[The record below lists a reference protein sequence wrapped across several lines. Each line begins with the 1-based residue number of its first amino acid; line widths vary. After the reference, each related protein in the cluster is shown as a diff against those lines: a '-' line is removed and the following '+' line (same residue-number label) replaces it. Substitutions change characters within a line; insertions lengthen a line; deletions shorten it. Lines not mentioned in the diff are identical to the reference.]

1 MDSARSFA
9 YLPIRT
15 GCCTRVCAVDAKEFQ
30 PKAFYRKFD
39 ALLSEIGRTS
49 AKDLNVLVLDEIMN
63 RFAPDLR
70 IKSGSLYRMKGG
82 TYHKVKGPVGDL
94 DDSWPDAFLRA
105 DDAVQLV
112 VHHKSY
118 IFADGTTP
126 PWGASSVGVV
136 IGEENQFLMAF
147 RLESGWEREILEL
160 SLNAIRNTLNYI
172 RTSRRVGAVFQEAQ
186 EIQKSLLPKSDPVF
200 EGYDIAGR
208 SLPADIVGGDL
219 YDYIA
224 YDPEVI
230 GLAIGDA
237 SGHGLPA
244 ALLARDV
251 LTGLRMGA
259 EREFKISGLLA
270 KLNRVI
276 NASTLSTRFISLV
289 FGELER
295 NGTFVYVNA
304 GHNPPLLFKER
315 GIEELSTGGTIL
327 GPVPDAVFRRGFAFI
342 ERGDIMVMYTD
353 GLVEREDPGGE
364 PFDTKRLIETVR
376 EYRDRPA
383 LGIVDEIF
391 IRAYHYGANEKWRD
405 DATAVVVKRL

>member
-1 MDSARSFA
+1 ME
-9 YLPIRT
+9 
-15 GCCTRVCAVDAKEFQ
+15 AKEFQ

-94 DDSWPDAFLRA
+94 EDSWPDAFRRA
-105 DDAVQLV
+105 DEAVQLV
-112 VHHKSY
+112 VQHKSY
-118 IFADGTTP
+118 IFADGTSP

-172 RTSRRVGAVFQEAQ
+172 RTSRRVGAVFLEAQ

-208 SLPADIVGGDL
+208 SLPAELVGGDL
-219 YDYIA
+219 YDYIG
-224 YDPEVI
+224 YDPEVL

-304 GHNPPLLFKER
+304 GHNPPILFKER

-342 ERGDIMVMYTD
+342 ERGDIMILYTD
-353 GLVEREDPGGE
+353 GIVEREDPAGE
-364 PFDTKRLIETVR
+364 PFDKKRLIETVQ
-376 EYRDRPA
+376 ECRDRPA
-383 LGIVDEIF
+383 LAIVDEIF
-391 IRAYHYGANEKWRD
+391 IRTYHYGANEKWRD

>member
-1 MDSARSFA
+1 
-9 YLPIRT
+9 
-15 GCCTRVCAVDAKEFQ
+15 
-30 PKAFYRKFD
+30 
-39 ALLSEIGRTS
+39 
-49 AKDLNVLVLDEIMN
+49 
-63 RFAPDLR
+63 
-70 IKSGSLYRMKGG
+70 
-82 TYHKVKGPVGDL
+82 
-94 DDSWPDAFLRA
+94 
-105 DDAVQLV
+105 
-112 VHHKSY
+112 
-118 IFADGTTP
+118 
-126 PWGASSVGVV
+126 
-136 IGEENQFLMAF
+136 
-147 RLESGWEREILEL
+147 
-160 SLNAIRNTLNYI
+160 
-172 RTSRRVGAVFQEAQ
+172 
-186 EIQKSLLPKSDPVF
+186 
-200 EGYDIAGR
+200 
-208 SLPADIVGGDL
+208 L

-224 YDPEVI
+224 FAQEVLGI
-230 GLAIGDA
+230 AIGDA

-304 GHNPPLLFKER
+304 GHNPPMLLKGS

-342 ERGDIMVMYTD
+342 ERGDVMVLYTD

-364 PFDTKRLIETVR
+364 PFDKKRLIETVR

-383 LGIVDEIF
+383 LAIVDEIF
-391 IRAYHYGANEKWRD
+391 IRTYHYGANEKWRD

>member
-1 MDSARSFA
+1 MVAEE
-9 YLPIRT
+9 
-15 GCCTRVCAVDAKEFQ
+15 AVA
-30 PKAFYRKFD
+30 
-39 ALLSEIGRTS
+39 
-49 AKDLNVLVLDEIMN
+49 
-63 RFAPDLR
+63 
-70 IKSGSLYRMKGG
+70 
-82 TYHKVKGPVGDL
+82 
-94 DDSWPDAFLRA
+94 
-105 DDAVQLV
+105 LV
-112 VHHKSY
+112 VQHKSY
-118 IFADGTTP
+118 IFDGDAGA
-126 PWGASSVGVV
+126 PWGANSVGVV

-160 SLNAIRNTLNYI
+160 SLNSIRNTLNYI

-208 SLPADIVGGDL
+208 SLPAELVGGDL
-219 YDYIA
+219 YDYLSYGEDVLGI
-224 YDPEVI
+224 
-230 GLAIGDA
+230 AIGDA

-304 GHNPPLLFKER
+304 GNDQAALWQNAKRRAADEEEHLLER
-315 GIEELSTGGTIL
+315 
-327 GPVPDAVFRRGFAFI
+327 FRPGVRGRNA
-342 ERGDIMVMYTD
+342 
-353 GLVEREDPGGE
+353 
-364 PFDTKRLIETVR
+364 
-376 EYRDRPA
+376 
-383 LGIVDEIF
+383 
-391 IRAYHYGANEKWRD
+391 RARSVAK
-405 DATAVVVKRL
+405 

>member
-1 MDSARSFA
+1 MDAR
-9 YLPIRT
+9 
-15 GCCTRVCAVDAKEFQ
+15 EFQ

-39 ALLSEIGRTS
+39 SLLAEIGRTS
-49 AKDLNVLVLDEIMN
+49 AKDLNVLVLDEIMH

-70 IKSGSLYRMKGG
+70 IRSGALYRNKGG
-82 TYHKVKGPVGDL
+82 TYRKVKGPVGDQE
-94 DDSWPDAFLRA
+94 DSWPDAFPRA
-105 DDAVQLV
+105 HEAVQLV
-112 VHHKSY
+112 VQHKSY
-118 IFADGTTP
+118 IFADGAQP

-147 RLESGWEREILEL
+147 RLETGWEREILEL

-172 RTSRRVGAVFQEAQ
+172 RASRRIGAVFQEAQ
-186 EIQKSLLPKSDPVF
+186 EIQKSLLPRSDPAF

-208 SLPADIVGGDL
+208 SLPAELVGGDL
-219 YDYIA
+219 YDYIP
-224 YDPEVI
+224 YDPEVL

-270 KLNRVI
+270 KLNRVV

-304 GHNPPLLFKER
+304 GHNPPILIR
-315 GIEELSTGGTIL
+315 GGGVEELATGGTIL

-353 GLVEREDPGGE
+353 GLVEREDPNGE
-364 PFDTKRLIETVR
+364 PFEKKRLVETVR
-376 EYRDRPA
+376 ECSDRPA
-383 LGIVDEIF
+383 LAIVDEIF

>member
-1 MDSARSFA
+1 
-9 YLPIRT
+9 
-15 GCCTRVCAVDAKEFQ
+15 
-30 PKAFYRKFD
+30 
-39 ALLSEIGRTS
+39 
-49 AKDLNVLVLDEIMN
+49 
-63 RFAPDLR
+63 
-70 IKSGSLYRMKGG
+70 
-82 TYHKVKGPVGDL
+82 
-94 DDSWPDAFLRA
+94 
-105 DDAVQLV
+105 
-112 VHHKSY
+112 
-118 IFADGTTP
+118 
-126 PWGASSVGVV
+126 
-136 IGEENQFLMAF
+136 MAF

-208 SLPADIVGGDL
+208 SLPAELVGGDL

-224 YDPEVI
+224 FDQEVLGI
-230 GLAIGDA
+230 AIGDA

-304 GHNPPLLFKER
+304 GHNPPMLLKGS

-342 ERGDIMVMYTD
+342 ERGDVMVLYTD

-364 PFDTKRLIETVR
+364 PFDKKRLIETVR

-383 LGIVDEIF
+383 LAIVDEIF
-391 IRAYHYGANEKWRD
+391 IRTYHYGANEKWRD